1 MTSRLSFSCRALL
14 VCLALIAASR
24 PARAQARIY
33 VSGDVFAE
41 ITRLSRTTVTPDE
54 FGLSNSAPLDGVTAG
69 GGGRVG
75 AFFAPEWSLELGV
88 DLGRT
93 ISHAETVSLPIRTG
107 IVFPFPVPQFQSRTS
122 TRFSATSVLAGYH
135 PPSRGRVH
143 AGFRGGLSLMHT
155 VRTSTSANISTLS
168 TTVLTVV
175 PGLPVPVP
183 LPTPTLSVVSN
194 DVTTIGNGLTA
205 TLAAEAAIEVSRH
218 FAVVPEM
225 RVHAGGLGGFV
236 LRPGVAARWLW

>member
-1 MTSRLSFSCRALL
+1 MKRTLVVCVALSVALN
-14 VCLALIAASR
+14 LARAAS
-24 PARAQARIY
+24 AQTRIY
-33 VSGDVFAE
+33 VSGDLFAE

-54 FGLSNSAPLDGVTAG
+54 SGLSITGPVDGVTAG

-88 DLGRT
+88 DLART
-93 ISHAETVSLPIRTG
+93 ISDARTLTVRLPAG
-107 IVFPFPVPQFQSRTS
+107 LFFPFPPPQYQSRTS

-135 PPSRGRVH
+135 PPARGRIH
-143 AGFRGGLSLMHT
+143 TGFRGGISLMHT
-155 VRTSTSANISTLS
+155 ERVSTTANISSVFTSLGRVPAVPRIS
-168 TTVLTVV
+168 VLT
-175 PGLPVPVP
+175 
-183 LPTPTLSVVSN
+183 TEA
-194 DVTTIGNGLTA
+194 TTIGNGLTA
-205 TLAAEAAIEVSRH
+205 TLAAEAAIEASRH